1 MSDGTVQADR
11 YEKRFGVIAIEKG
24 FITPDDLFK
33 ALKIQVREELEG
45 SSHRLI
51 GEVLLDQGCMT
62 IAQVEEVLG
71 VMEKLSSV
79 FG

>member
-11 YEKRFGVIAIEKG
+11 YEKRFGVIAIERG
-24 FITPDDLFK
+24 FITPEDLFE

-45 SSHRLI
+45 GSHRLI
-51 GEVLLDQGCMT
+51 GEVLLARDCIT
-62 IAQVEEVLG
+62 IAQVEEVLE
-71 VMEKLSSV
+71 VMAKLSSV

>member
-1 MSDGTVQADR
+1 MSDGGIQADR
-11 YEKRFGVIAIEKG
+11 YEKRFGVIAIERG
-24 FITPDDLFK
+24 FITPDDLFE

-45 SSHRLI
+45 GSRRLI
-51 GEVLLDQGCMT
+51 GEVLLDRGCIT

-71 VMEKLSSV
+71 VIQKLSSV